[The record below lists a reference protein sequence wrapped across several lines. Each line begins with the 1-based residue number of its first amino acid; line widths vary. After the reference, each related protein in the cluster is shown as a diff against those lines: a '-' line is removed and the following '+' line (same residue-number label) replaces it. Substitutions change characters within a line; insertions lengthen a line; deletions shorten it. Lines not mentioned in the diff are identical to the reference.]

1 MKNKKMIII
10 IIIIVL
16 IYIFSFNM
24 VYLYQENIY
33 KEKYNM
39 FVNNI
44 ISVIKEKYPNISNKN
59 IIDILNN
66 QTNLNYLNEYGIDYD
81 NEFALISMDKENKK
95 IFIINNVIL
104 SLFILILSIILIIN
118 KKYENNKLEEII
130 HLIEE
135 INKKNYNLNIKGTDE
150 TMISKLKN
158 EIYKTV
164 VMLKNDAENSL
175 KDKIIIKAYL
185 EDISHQLKTPLTVIN
200 IALDNLIDN
209 PNMDEKNRSE
219 FISKI
224 AKENANIN
232 NLIQNILKLS
242 KFDVNVINFVNKS
255 VSIKEL
261 LNKTID
267 KISLIAD
274 LKNINIK
281 VNILNDFN
289 LNIDINWQ
297 IEALSNIVKNAIEHS
312 KENNIVYINC
322 SDNKIYSKIEII
334 NNGIISDKEL
344 NKIFDRFYTNK
355 KGYSENVGIGLSLAK
370 NIIEKKK
377 EDKMTWQKF
386 YEMYDLYGSEH
397 EVWNDY
403 LTTKKEVTK
412 AATVASATDF
422 LSWFKSVDLDSLQ
435 EGINSVSRV
444 IGVLQDFGTKDTT
457 SSNKVEYKPRPLYKH
472 FED

>member
-1 MKNKKMIII
+1 MKNKKTIILFIVI
-10 IIIIVL
+10 IL
-16 IYIFSFNM
+16 IYVFSFNM

-44 ISVIKEKYPNISNKN
+44 ISVIKEKYPDISNKN

-66 QTNLNYLNEYGIDYD
+66 KTNLNYLNEYGIDVD
-81 NEFALISMDKENKK
+81 DEFALISMHKENKK

-104 SLFILILSIILIIN
+104 GSFILVLSIILIIN
-118 KKYENNKLEEII
+118 KNYENNKLEEII

-158 EIYKTV
+158 EMYKTV
-164 VMLKNDAENSL
+164 VMLKNDADNSL
-175 KDKIIIKAYL
+175 KDKIIIKTYL

-200 IALDNLIDN
+200 ISLDNLIDN
-209 PNMDEKNRSE
+209 PNMDEKNRNE

-224 AKENANIN
+224 SKEVTNIN
-232 NLIQNILKLS
+232 NLIQNLLKLS

-255 VSIKEL
+255 VSIKEFI
-261 LNKTID
+261 NKSID

-289 LNIDINWQ
+289 LNIDLNWQ

-312 KENNIVYINC
+312 NENDMVYINC
-322 SDNKIYSKIEII
+322 NDNKIYSKIEII
-334 NNGIISDKEL
+334 NNGIINDKDL

-355 KGYSENVGIGLSLAK
+355 KGYSESVGIGLSLAK
-370 NIIEKKK
+370 NIIEKNNGKI
-377 EDKMTWQKF
+377 DV
-386 YEMYDLYGSEH
+386 YS
-397 EVWNDY
+397 
-403 LTTKKEVTK
+403 
-412 AATVASATDF
+412 
-422 LSWFKSVDLDSLQ
+422 
-435 EGINSVSRV
+435 
-444 IGVLQDFGTKDTT
+444 KDGKTIFT
-457 SSNKVEYKPRPLYKH
+457 IKYYK
-472 FED
+472 

>member
-1 MKNKKMIII
+1 MKNKKTIIL
-10 IIIIVL
+10 IIVIIL
-16 IYIFSFNM
+16 IYVFSFNM

-44 ISVIKEKYPNISNKN
+44 ISVIKEKYPDISNKN

-66 QTNLNYLNEYGIDYD
+66 KTNLNYLNEYGIDID
-81 NEFALISMDKENKK
+81 DEFALISMHKENKK

-104 SLFILILSIILIIN
+104 GLFILVLSIILIIN
-118 KKYENNKLEEII
+118 KNYENNKLEEII

-158 EIYKTV
+158 EMYKTV
-164 VMLKNDAENSL
+164 VMLKNDVDNSL
-175 KDKIIIKAYL
+175 KDKLIIKTYL

-200 IALDNLIDN
+200 ISLDNLIDN
-209 PNMDEKNRSE
+209 PNMDEKNRNE

-224 AKENANIN
+224 SKEVTNIN
-232 NLIQNILKLS
+232 NLIQNLLKLS

-255 VSIKEL
+255 VSIKEFI
-261 LNKTID
+261 NKSID

-289 LNIDINWQ
+289 LNIDLNWQ

-312 KENNIVYINC
+312 NENDIVYINC
-322 SDNKIYSKIEII
+322 NDNKIYSKIEII
-334 NNGIISDKEL
+334 NNGIINDKDL

-355 KGYSENVGIGLSLAK
+355 KGYSESVGIGLSLAK
-370 NIIEKKK
+370 NIIEKNNGKI
-377 EDKMTWQKF
+377 DV
-386 YEMYDLYGSEH
+386 YS
-397 EVWNDY
+397 
-403 LTTKKEVTK
+403 
-412 AATVASATDF
+412 
-422 LSWFKSVDLDSLQ
+422 
-435 EGINSVSRV
+435 
-444 IGVLQDFGTKDTT
+444 KDGKTIFT
-457 SSNKVEYKPRPLYKH
+457 IKYYK
-472 FED
+472 

>member
-1 MKNKKMIII
+1 
-10 IIIIVL
+10 
-16 IYIFSFNM
+16 M

-44 ISVIKEKYPNISNKN
+44 IYVVKKNYPNVSNKELS
-59 IIDILNN
+59 DILNGKSDY
-66 QTNLNYLNEYGIDYD
+66 NYLNEYGINVDD
-81 NEFALISMDKENKK
+81 EFALISMDKENTK

-104 SLFILILSIILIIN
+104 SSFILILSIILIIN
-118 KKYENNKLEEII
+118 KKYENKKLEEII

-175 KDKIIIKAYL
+175 KDKIIIKTYL

-209 PNMDEKNRSE
+209 PNMDEKNRNE

-232 NLIQNILKLS
+232 NLIQNLLKLS

-255 VSIKEL
+255 VSIKEF
-261 LNKTID
+261 LNKIVD

-289 LNIDINWQ
+289 LNIDLNWQ
-297 IEALSNIVKNAIEHS
+297 IEALSNIVKNAIEYS
-312 KENNIVYINC
+312 KENDIVYINC
-322 SDNKIYSKIEII
+322 NDNKIYSKIEVI
-334 NNGIISDKEL
+334 NNGTINDKEL

-355 KGYSENVGIGLSLAK
+355 KGCSESVGIGLSLAK
-370 NIIEKKK
+370 NIIEKNNGKI
-377 EDKMTWQKF
+377 DV
-386 YEMYDLYGSEH
+386 YS
-397 EVWNDY
+397 
-403 LTTKKEVTK
+403 
-412 AATVASATDF
+412 
-422 LSWFKSVDLDSLQ
+422 
-435 EGINSVSRV
+435 
-444 IGVLQDFGTKDTT
+444 KDGKTIFT
-457 SSNKVEYKPRPLYKH
+457 IKYYK
-472 FED
+472 

>member
-1 MKNKKMIII
+1 MKNKKTIIL
-10 IIIIVL
+10 IIVIIL
-16 IYIFSFNM
+16 IYVFSFNM

-44 ISVIKEKYPNISNKN
+44 ISVIKEKYPDISNKN

-66 QTNLNYLNEYGIDYD
+66 KINLNYLNEYGIDVD
-81 NEFALISMDKENKK
+81 DEFALISMQKENKK

-104 SLFILILSIILIIN
+104 GSFILALSIILIIN
-118 KKYENNKLEEII
+118 KNYENKKLEEII
-130 HLIEE
+130 YLIEE

-158 EIYKTV
+158 EMYKTV
-164 VMLKNDAENSL
+164 VMLKNDADNSL
-175 KDKIIIKAYL
+175 KDKLIIKTYL

-200 IALDNLIDN
+200 ISLDNLIDN
-209 PNMDEKNRSE
+209 PNMDEKNRNE

-224 AKENANIN
+224 SKEVTNIN
-232 NLIQNILKLS
+232 NLIQNLLKLS

-261 LNKTID
+261 LNKSID

-289 LNIDINWQ
+289 LNIDLNWQ

-312 KENNIVYINC
+312 NENDIVYINC
-322 SDNKIYSKIEII
+322 NDNKIYSKIEII
-334 NNGIISDKEL
+334 NNGIINDKDL

-355 KGYSENVGIGLSLAK
+355 KGYSESVGIGLSLAK
-370 NIIEKKK
+370 NIIEKNNGKI
-377 EDKMTWQKF
+377 DV
-386 YEMYDLYGSEH
+386 YS
-397 EVWNDY
+397 
-403 LTTKKEVTK
+403 
-412 AATVASATDF
+412 
-422 LSWFKSVDLDSLQ
+422 
-435 EGINSVSRV
+435 
-444 IGVLQDFGTKDTT
+444 KDGKTIFT
-457 SSNKVEYKPRPLYKH
+457 IKYYK
-472 FED
+472 

>member
-1 MKNKKMIII
+1 MKNKKTIIL
-10 IIIIVL
+10 IIVIIL
-16 IYIFSFNM
+16 IYVFSFNM

-44 ISVIKEKYPNISNKN
+44 ISVIKEKYPDISNKN

-66 QTNLNYLNEYGIDYD
+66 KTNLNYLNEYGIDVD
-81 NEFALISMDKENKK
+81 DEFALISMHKENKK

-104 SLFILILSIILIIN
+104 GSFILVLSIILIIN
-118 KKYENNKLEEII
+118 KNYENKKLEEII

-158 EIYKTV
+158 EMYKTV
-164 VMLKNDAENSL
+164 VMLKNDADNSL
-175 KDKIIIKAYL
+175 KDKLIIKTYL

-200 IALDNLIDN
+200 ISLDNLMDN
-209 PNMDEKNRSE
+209 PNMDEKNRNE

-224 AKENANIN
+224 SKEVTNIN
-232 NLIQNILKLS
+232 NLIQNLLKLS
-242 KFDVNVINFVNKS
+242 KFDVNVINFINKS

-261 LNKTID
+261 INKSID

-289 LNIDINWQ
+289 LNIDLNWQ

-312 KENNIVYINC
+312 NENDIVYINC
-322 SDNKIYSKIEII
+322 NDNKIYSKIEII
-334 NNGIISDKEL
+334 NNGIINDKDL

-355 KGYSENVGIGLSLAK
+355 KGYSESVGIGLSLAK
-370 NIIEKKK
+370 NIIEKNNGKI
-377 EDKMTWQKF
+377 DV
-386 YEMYDLYGSEH
+386 YS
-397 EVWNDY
+397 
-403 LTTKKEVTK
+403 
-412 AATVASATDF
+412 
-422 LSWFKSVDLDSLQ
+422 
-435 EGINSVSRV
+435 
-444 IGVLQDFGTKDTT
+444 KDGKTIFT
-457 SSNKVEYKPRPLYKH
+457 IKYYK
-472 FED
+472 

>member
-1 MKNKKMIII
+1 MKNKKTIILIII
-10 IIIIVL
+10 IIL
-16 IYIFSFNM
+16 IYTFSFNM

-44 ISVIKEKYPNISNKN
+44 ISVIKEKYPDINNKD

-66 QTNLNYLNEYGIDYD
+66 KTNLNYLNEYGIDYD

-104 SLFILILSIILIIN
+104 GSFILILSIILIIN
-118 KKYENNKLEEII
+118 KKYENKKLEEII

-158 EIYKTV
+158 EMYKTV
-164 VMLKNDAENSL
+164 VMLKNDADNSL
-175 KDKIIIKAYL
+175 KDKLIIKTYL

-200 IALDNLIDN
+200 ISLDNLIDN
-209 PNMDEKNRSE
+209 PNMDEKNRNE

-224 AKENANIN
+224 SKEVTNIN
-232 NLIQNILKLS
+232 NLIQNLLKLS

-255 VSIKEL
+255 VSIKEFI
-261 LNKTID
+261 NKSID

-281 VNILNDFN
+281 VNILNEFN
-289 LNIDINWQ
+289 LNIDLNWQ

-312 KENNIVYINC
+312 KENDIIYINC
-322 SDNKIYSKIEII
+322 NDNKIYSKIEVI
-334 NNGIISDKEL
+334 NNGTINDKEL

-355 KGYSENVGIGLSLAK
+355 KGYSESVGIGLSLAK
-370 NIIEKKK
+370 NIIEKNNGKI
-377 EDKMTWQKF
+377 DV
-386 YEMYDLYGSEH
+386 YS
-397 EVWNDY
+397 
-403 LTTKKEVTK
+403 
-412 AATVASATDF
+412 
-422 LSWFKSVDLDSLQ
+422 
-435 EGINSVSRV
+435 
-444 IGVLQDFGTKDTT
+444 KDGKTIFT
-457 SSNKVEYKPRPLYKH
+457 IKYYK
-472 FED
+472 

>member
-1 MKNKKMIII
+1 MKNKKTIIL
-10 IIIIVL
+10 IIVIIL
-16 IYIFSFNM
+16 IYVFSFNM

-44 ISVIKEKYPNISNKN
+44 ISVIKEKYPDISNKN

-66 QTNLNYLNEYGIDYD
+66 KINLNYLNEYGIDVD
-81 NEFALISMDKENKK
+81 DEFALISMHKENKK

-104 SLFILILSIILIIN
+104 GSFILALSIILIIN
-118 KKYENNKLEEII
+118 KNYENKKLEEII
-130 HLIEE
+130 YLIEE

-158 EIYKTV
+158 EMYKTV
-164 VMLKNDAENSL
+164 VMLKNDADNSL
-175 KDKIIIKAYL
+175 KDKLIIKTYL

-200 IALDNLIDN
+200 ISLDNLIDN
-209 PNMDEKNRSE
+209 PNMDEKNRNE

-224 AKENANIN
+224 SKEVTNIN
-232 NLIQNILKLS
+232 NLIQNLLKLS

-261 LNKTID
+261 LNKSID

-289 LNIDINWQ
+289 LNIDLNWQ

-312 KENNIVYINC
+312 NENDIVYINC
-322 SDNKIYSKIEII
+322 NDNKIYSKIEII
-334 NNGIISDKEL
+334 NNGIINDKDL

-355 KGYSENVGIGLSLAK
+355 KGYSESVGIGLSLAK
-370 NIIEKKK
+370 NIIEKNNGKI
-377 EDKMTWQKF
+377 DV
-386 YEMYDLYGSEH
+386 YS
-397 EVWNDY
+397 
-403 LTTKKEVTK
+403 
-412 AATVASATDF
+412 
-422 LSWFKSVDLDSLQ
+422 
-435 EGINSVSRV
+435 
-444 IGVLQDFGTKDTT
+444 KDGKTIFT
-457 SSNKVEYKPRPLYKH
+457 IKYYK
-472 FED
+472 

>member
-1 MKNKKMIII
+1 MKNKKTIILFIVI
-10 IIIIVL
+10 IL
-16 IYIFSFNM
+16 IYVFSFNM

-39 FVNNI
+39 FVNNV
-44 ISVIKEKYPNISNKN
+44 ISVIKEKYPDISNKN

-66 QTNLNYLNEYGIDYD
+66 KTNLNYLNEYGIDVYD
-81 NEFALISMDKENKK
+81 EFALISMHKENKK

-104 SLFILILSIILIIN
+104 GSFILVLSIILIIN
-118 KKYENNKLEEII
+118 KNYENNKLEEII

-158 EIYKTV
+158 EMYKTV
-164 VMLKNDAENSL
+164 VMLKNDADNSL
-175 KDKIIIKAYL
+175 KDKIIIKTYL

-200 IALDNLIDN
+200 ISLDNLIDN
-209 PNMDEKNRSE
+209 PNMDEKNRNE

-224 AKENANIN
+224 SKEVTNIN
-232 NLIQNILKLS
+232 NLIQNLLKLS

-255 VSIKEL
+255 VSIKEFI
-261 LNKTID
+261 NKSID

-289 LNIDINWQ
+289 LNIDLNWQ

-312 KENNIVYINC
+312 NENDMVYINC
-322 SDNKIYSKIEII
+322 NDNKIYSKIEII
-334 NNGIISDKEL
+334 NNGIINDKNL

-355 KGYSENVGIGLSLAK
+355 KGYSESVGIGLSLAK
-370 NIIEKKK
+370 NIIEKNNGKI
-377 EDKMTWQKF
+377 DV
-386 YEMYDLYGSEH
+386 YS
-397 EVWNDY
+397 
-403 LTTKKEVTK
+403 
-412 AATVASATDF
+412 
-422 LSWFKSVDLDSLQ
+422 
-435 EGINSVSRV
+435 
-444 IGVLQDFGTKDTT
+444 KDGKTIFT
-457 SSNKVEYKPRPLYKH
+457 IKYYK
-472 FED
+472 

>member
-1 MKNKKMIII
+1 MKNKKTIIL
-10 IIIIVL
+10 IIVIIL
-16 IYIFSFNM
+16 IYVFSFNM

-44 ISVIKEKYPNISNKN
+44 ISVIKEKYPDISNKN

-66 QTNLNYLNEYGIDYD
+66 KINLNYLNEYGIDVD
-81 NEFALISMDKENKK
+81 DEFALISMQKENKK

-104 SLFILILSIILIIN
+104 GSFILALSIILIIN
-118 KKYENNKLEEII
+118 KNYENKKLEEII
-130 HLIEE
+130 YLIEE

-158 EIYKTV
+158 EMYKTV
-164 VMLKNDAENSL
+164 VMLKNDADNSL
-175 KDKIIIKAYL
+175 KDKLIIKTYL

-200 IALDNLIDN
+200 ISLDNLIDN
-209 PNMDEKNRSE
+209 PNMDEKNRNE

-224 AKENANIN
+224 SKEVTNIN
-232 NLIQNILKLS
+232 NLIQNLLKLS

-255 VSIKEL
+255 VSIKEFI
-261 LNKTID
+261 NKSID

-289 LNIDINWQ
+289 LNIDLNWQ

-312 KENNIVYINC
+312 NENDMVYINC
-322 SDNKIYSKIEII
+322 NDNKIYSKIEII
-334 NNGIISDKEL
+334 NNGIINDKDL

-355 KGYSENVGIGLSLAK
+355 KGYSESVGIGLSLAK
-370 NIIEKKK
+370 NIIEKNNGKI
-377 EDKMTWQKF
+377 DV
-386 YEMYDLYGSEH
+386 YS
-397 EVWNDY
+397 
-403 LTTKKEVTK
+403 
-412 AATVASATDF
+412 
-422 LSWFKSVDLDSLQ
+422 
-435 EGINSVSRV
+435 
-444 IGVLQDFGTKDTT
+444 KDGKTIFT
-457 SSNKVEYKPRPLYKH
+457 IKYYK
-472 FED
+472 

>member
-1 MKNKKMIII
+1 MKNKKTIIL
-10 IIIIVL
+10 IIVIIL
-16 IYIFSFNM
+16 IYVFSFNM

-44 ISVIKEKYPNISNKN
+44 ISVIKEKYPDISNKN

-66 QTNLNYLNEYGIDYD
+66 KTNLNYLNEYGIDVD
-81 NEFALISMDKENKK
+81 DEFALISMHKENKK
-95 IFIINNVIL
+95 ILIINNVIL
-104 SLFILILSIILIIN
+104 GSFILVLSIILIIN
-118 KKYENNKLEEII
+118 KNYENNKLEEII

-158 EIYKTV
+158 EMYKTV
-164 VMLKNDAENSL
+164 VMLKNDADNSL
-175 KDKIIIKAYL
+175 KDKLIIKTYL

-200 IALDNLIDN
+200 ISLDNLIDN
-209 PNMDEKNRSE
+209 PNMDEKNRNE

-224 AKENANIN
+224 SKEVTNIN
-232 NLIQNILKLS
+232 NLIQNLLKLS

-255 VSIKEL
+255 VSIKEFI
-261 LNKTID
+261 NKSID

-289 LNIDINWQ
+289 LNIDLNWQ

-312 KENNIVYINC
+312 NENDIVYINC
-322 SDNKIYSKIEII
+322 NDNKIYSKIEII
-334 NNGIISDKEL
+334 NNGIINDKDL

-355 KGYSENVGIGLSLAK
+355 KGYSESVGIGLSLAK
-370 NIIEKKK
+370 NIIEKNNGKI
-377 EDKMTWQKF
+377 DV
-386 YEMYDLYGSEH
+386 YS
-397 EVWNDY
+397 
-403 LTTKKEVTK
+403 
-412 AATVASATDF
+412 
-422 LSWFKSVDLDSLQ
+422 
-435 EGINSVSRV
+435 
-444 IGVLQDFGTKDTT
+444 KDGKTIFT
-457 SSNKVEYKPRPLYKH
+457 IKYYK
-472 FED
+472 

>member
-1 MKNKKMIII
+1 MKNKKTIIL
-10 IIIIVL
+10 IIVIIL
-16 IYIFSFNM
+16 IYVFSFNM

-39 FVNNI
+39 FVNNV
-44 ISVIKEKYPNISNKN
+44 ISVIKEKYPDISNKN

-66 QTNLNYLNEYGIDYD
+66 KTNFNYLNEYGIDVD
-81 NEFALISMDKENKK
+81 DEFALISMHKENKK

-104 SLFILILSIILIIN
+104 GSFILVLSIILIIN
-118 KKYENNKLEEII
+118 KNYENNKLEEII

-158 EIYKTV
+158 EMYKTV
-164 VMLKNDAENSL
+164 VMLKNDADNSL
-175 KDKIIIKAYL
+175 KDKLIIKTYL

-200 IALDNLIDN
+200 ISLDNLIDN
-209 PNMDEKNRSE
+209 PNMDEKNRNE

-224 AKENANIN
+224 SKEVTNIN
-232 NLIQNILKLS
+232 NLIQNLLKLS

-255 VSIKEL
+255 VSIKEFI
-261 LNKTID
+261 NKSID

-289 LNIDINWQ
+289 LNIDLNWQ

-312 KENNIVYINC
+312 NENDIVYINC
-322 SDNKIYSKIEII
+322 NDNKIYSKIEII
-334 NNGIISDKEL
+334 NNGIINDKDL

-355 KGYSENVGIGLSLAK
+355 KGYSESVGIGLSLAK
-370 NIIEKKK
+370 NIIEKNNGKI
-377 EDKMTWQKF
+377 DV
-386 YEMYDLYGSEH
+386 YS
-397 EVWNDY
+397 
-403 LTTKKEVTK
+403 
-412 AATVASATDF
+412 
-422 LSWFKSVDLDSLQ
+422 
-435 EGINSVSRV
+435 
-444 IGVLQDFGTKDTT
+444 KDGKTIFT
-457 SSNKVEYKPRPLYKH
+457 IKYYK
-472 FED
+472 

>member
-1 MKNKKMIII
+1 MKNKKTIILSIVI
-10 IIIIVL
+10 IL
-16 IYIFSFNM
+16 IYVFSFNM

-44 ISVIKEKYPNISNKN
+44 ISVIKEKYPDISNKN

-66 QTNLNYLNEYGIDYD
+66 KTNLNYLNEYGIDVD
-81 NEFALISMDKENKK
+81 DEFALISMHKENKK
-95 IFIINNVIL
+95 ILIINNVIL
-104 SLFILILSIILIIN
+104 GSFILVLSIILIIN
-118 KKYENNKLEEII
+118 KNYENNKLEEII

-158 EIYKTV
+158 EMYKTV
-164 VMLKNDAENSL
+164 VMLKNDADNSL
-175 KDKIIIKAYL
+175 KDKLIIKTYL

-200 IALDNLIDN
+200 ISLDNLIDN
-209 PNMDEKNRSE
+209 PNMDEKNRNE

-224 AKENANIN
+224 SKEVTNIN
-232 NLIQNILKLS
+232 NLIQNLLKLS

-255 VSIKEL
+255 VSIKEFI
-261 LNKTID
+261 NKSID

-289 LNIDINWQ
+289 LNIDLNWQ

-312 KENNIVYINC
+312 NENDIVYINC
-322 SDNKIYSKIEII
+322 NDNKIYSKIEII
-334 NNGIISDKEL
+334 NNGIINDKDL

-355 KGYSENVGIGLSLAK
+355 KGYSESVGIGLSLAK
-370 NIIEKKK
+370 NIIEKNNGKI
-377 EDKMTWQKF
+377 DV
-386 YEMYDLYGSEH
+386 YS
-397 EVWNDY
+397 
-403 LTTKKEVTK
+403 
-412 AATVASATDF
+412 
-422 LSWFKSVDLDSLQ
+422 
-435 EGINSVSRV
+435 
-444 IGVLQDFGTKDTT
+444 KDGKTIFT
-457 SSNKVEYKPRPLYKH
+457 IKYYK
-472 FED
+472 

>member
-1 MKNKKMIII
+1 MKNKKTIIL
-10 IIIIVL
+10 IIVIIL
-16 IYIFSFNM
+16 IYVFSFNM

-44 ISVIKEKYPNISNKN
+44 ISVIKEKYPDISNKN

-66 QTNLNYLNEYGIDYD
+66 KTNLNYLNEYGIDVD
-81 NEFALISMDKENKK
+81 DEFALISMHKENKK
-95 IFIINNVIL
+95 ILIINNGIL
-104 SLFILILSIILIIN
+104 GSFILVLSIILIIN
-118 KKYENNKLEEII
+118 KNYENNKLEEII

-158 EIYKTV
+158 EMYKTV
-164 VMLKNDAENSL
+164 VMLKNDADNSL
-175 KDKIIIKAYL
+175 KDKLIIKTYL

-200 IALDNLIDN
+200 ISLDNLIDN
-209 PNMDEKNRSE
+209 PNMDEKNRNE

-224 AKENANIN
+224 SKEVTNIN
-232 NLIQNILKLS
+232 NLIQNLLKLS

-255 VSIKEL
+255 VSIKEFI
-261 LNKTID
+261 NKSID

-289 LNIDINWQ
+289 LNIDLNWQ

-312 KENNIVYINC
+312 NENDIVYINC
-322 SDNKIYSKIEII
+322 NDNKIYSKIEII
-334 NNGIISDKEL
+334 NNGIINDKDL

-355 KGYSENVGIGLSLAK
+355 KGYSESVGIGLSLAK
-370 NIIEKKK
+370 NIIEKNNGKI
-377 EDKMTWQKF
+377 DV
-386 YEMYDLYGSEH
+386 YS
-397 EVWNDY
+397 
-403 LTTKKEVTK
+403 
-412 AATVASATDF
+412 
-422 LSWFKSVDLDSLQ
+422 
-435 EGINSVSRV
+435 
-444 IGVLQDFGTKDTT
+444 KDGKTIFT
-457 SSNKVEYKPRPLYKH
+457 IKYYK
-472 FED
+472 